1 MSRPASRSASFSA
14 SRSAAAALLLGTVFA
29 MPDAAHAGAADV
41 VACKEIAAEKDRLA
55 CFDRTIG
62 GLAEDLKKSDGF
74 SLFGLFGNGGK
85 ATADKDFGAGK
96 GTPAVPGGE
105 VPAVT
110 QITAKLASIGFG
122 ADGKPIFVLDNG
134 QVWRSQ
140 EPAKIRLNGDGSDQ
154 ATVKRSM
161 LGLGYLMRVNDL
173 GYDVSVTRE
182 R

>member
-1 MSRPASRSASFSA
+1 MSRSESRPAYH
-14 SRSAAAALLLGTVFA
+14 AAAALLLLGTVVA

-41 VACKEIAAEKDRLA
+41 VACKEIAAEKERLA

-62 GLAEDLKKSDGF
+62 GLADDLKTNDGF

-85 ATADKDFGAGK
+85 VTADKDFGAGK
-96 GTPAVPGGE
+96 GTPAIPGGD

-140 EPAKIRLNGDGSDQ
+140 EPAKIRLNGDGSDR
-154 ATVKRSM
+154 ATVKKSM